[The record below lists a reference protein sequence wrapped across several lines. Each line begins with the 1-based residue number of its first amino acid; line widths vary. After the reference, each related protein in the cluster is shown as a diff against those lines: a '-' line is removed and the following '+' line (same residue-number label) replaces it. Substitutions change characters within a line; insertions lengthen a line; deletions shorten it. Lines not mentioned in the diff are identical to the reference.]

1 MVYIGIEAPHIAN
14 IVGDADFVLLQSV
27 LLIPLCRPEVAE
39 NGAGEQVRD
48 VWDAIPV
55 SVKTKVLN

>member
-27 LLIPLCRPEVAE
+27 LLIPLRRPEVAE